1 MTITQCLSGSS
12 DGTVRLWSLGQQR
25 CVETFRIHEEG
36 VWALAVDNEFTT
48 FYSGGRDKKVYAT
61 EVFESKSKRF
71 LLHTTSD
78 PNTNHVGF
86 TCFTCTESILIV

>member
-1 MTITQCLSGSS
+1 M
-12 DGTVRLWSLGQQR
+12 RLWSLGQQR

-61 EVFESKSKRF
+61 ELFESKSSKKE
-71 LLHTTSD
+71 
-78 PNTNHVGF
+78 NTYAMCQIQTLVA
-86 TCFTCTESILIV
+86 LRVQ